1 MSSVHW
7 LGTGLSSIPGLR
19 RLLKKNYNVFVWN
32 RTIQKAQTLF
42 GDLTS
47 NIYKFDFSE
56 LDMPALPVPTS
67 GGPPGPPP
75 PALCGVGLW

>member
-1 MSSVHW
+1 MSRVHW

-32 RTIQKAQTLF
+32 RTIKKAQTLL
-42 GDLTS
+42 GDLTN

-56 LDMPALPVPTS
+56 LEKKNCSWRYININAS
-67 GGPPGPPP
+67 SKSSFGHR
-75 PALCGVGLW
+75 